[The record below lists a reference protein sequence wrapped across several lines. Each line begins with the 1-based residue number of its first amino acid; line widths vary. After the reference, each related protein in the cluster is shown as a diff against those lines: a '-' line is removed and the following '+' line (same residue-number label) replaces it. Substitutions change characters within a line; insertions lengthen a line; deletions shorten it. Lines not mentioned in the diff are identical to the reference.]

1 MLGGVI
7 KYLARVRY
15 LLILAS
21 IRYYI
26 YKHKTSSG
34 IVNQTIELYLTRQLS
49 ELQKNFTG
57 QDESNLFKNSA
68 IEISKLCGSL
78 QDESHF
84 I

>member
-1 MLGGVI
+1 MLGCVI

-26 YKHKTSSG
+26 YKHKNSCG
-34 IVNQTIELYLTRQLS
+34 IVNQTIELYPTRQLS
-49 ELQKNFTG
+49 ELPKKFHG
-57 QDESNLFKNSA
+57 QDESNLFKNSTF
-68 IEISKLCGSL
+68 EISKLCGTL